1 MNKIWHIELYEK
13 QNSDCPVLIFL
24 QSLPAKHRA
33 KLEREIDLLEEFGIN
48 LAYPHTRKVQGD
60 QYKGLWELRVK
71 FSSDISRIFYFLH
84 HQDTFILLYGFA
96 KKTDDTPINELE
108 RAKTYMIDYM
118 QRRDDK

>member
-33 KLEREIDLLEEFGIN
+33 KLEREVDLLEEFGIN
-48 LAYPHTRKVQGD
+48 LAYPHTRKVQGN

-71 FSSDISRIFYFLH
+71 FSTDISRIFYFLH
-84 HQDTFILLYGFA
+84 HRDTFILLHGFA
-96 KKTDDTPINELE
+96 KKADDTPINELE